1 MLARRY
7 VKTRITAILGQ
18 VLDAYGPNRIF
29 GDGFCALR
37 NGNNGFFP
45 LIFSIS
51 RQNDDEDTLRSQ
63 QHQSSDLG
71 TV

>member
-7 VKTRITAILGQ
+7 VKTRIPAILGQ
-18 VLDAYGPNRIF
+18 VLDAYGPHRIF
-29 GDGFCALR
+29 GGHFCALR

-45 LIFSIS
+45 LIFTIS

>member
-7 VKTRITAILGQ
+7 VKTRITAIFGQ
-18 VLDAYGPNRIF
+18 VLDASGPNRNPGSIF
-29 GDGFCALR
+29 CIVR
-37 NGNNGFFP
+37 NGNNQSFP
-45 LIFSIS
+45 VIFTIS

-63 QHQSSDLG
+63 QHQISELG

>member
-1 MLARRY
+1 
-7 VKTRITAILGQ
+7 
-18 VLDAYGPNRIF
+18 LDAYGPNRIF
-29 GDGFCALR
+29 GGGFCALQ

-45 LIFSIS
+45 LIFTIS